1 MKTSMKLFALTA
13 AALIA
18 LTGCGG
24 NNGGNNGNTGNNAGN
39 ASEGQNNHENHQAE
53 NNANNNGNNNNGL
66 SANAM
71 RDSSLIPSENG
82 QKTYTT
88 NNLGQTTYGM
98 GTSVYSM
105 IGSSGL
111 HSNGFSAHLESR
123 LSGAGIEDVRV
134 FVFDDTVVLAT
145 AKRDASASSS
155 DELQRRLL
163 DPQEGMSARGVT
175 PRLGIGGVTG
185 NSSNTDH
192 DNLTMAASQ
201 IKTLMGAEVK
211 VLTVE
216 GAEAVQAIE
225 KIRAGALADNMSP
238 DQIARDIGNLL
249 RLVKNG
255 QQ

>member
-24 NNGGNNGNTGNNAGN
+24 NNGGNNGNADNNAN
-39 ASEGQNNHENHQAE
+39 NTSEGQNNHENHQAE
-53 NNANNNGNNNNGL
+53 NNANHNGNNNNGL

-111 HSNGFSAHLESR
+111 HANGFSAHLESR

-145 AKRDASASSS
+145 EKRDASASSS

-163 DPQEGMSARGVT
+163 DPNEGMSGKGVT
-175 PRLGIGGVTG
+175 PGEGLGGVRGTG
-185 NSSNTDH
+185 NTDY
-192 DNLTMAASQ
+192 DNLSMAATQ
-201 IKTLMGAEVK
+201 IKALMGAEVK

-216 GAEAVQAIE
+216 GAEAVQAID